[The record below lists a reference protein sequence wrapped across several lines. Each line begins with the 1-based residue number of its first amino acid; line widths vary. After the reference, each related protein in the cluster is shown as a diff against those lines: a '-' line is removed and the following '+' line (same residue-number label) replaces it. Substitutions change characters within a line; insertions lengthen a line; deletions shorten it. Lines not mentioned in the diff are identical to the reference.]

1 METQSASRIT
11 CPHCGEQN
19 YQSDLV
25 CWACNAALQA
35 PAHPAA
41 QSDAGALPAEDL
53 PEEFLEPLPEELP
66 AQAEAPL
73 DGLSKFALA
82 AVSLVFPGAGVLAGI
97 ILLTVRQ
104 SAQNR
109 HFGIVCLGL
118 ALIPPIIWF
127 LVSMSVL
134 VPVLD
139 QMWRQFMGPG
149 NPLGVP

>member
-1 METQSASRIT
+1 METQSANRIT

-19 YQSDLV
+19 YESDLV

-35 PAHPAA
+35 PAA
-41 QSDAGALPAEDL
+41 PAEEADSELLPVEEL
-53 PEEFLEPLPEELP
+53 PEEFVEALPDELP
-66 AQAEAPL
+66 VQTESPL

-82 AVSLVFPGAGVLAGI
+82 AVSLLIPGAGVVAGI

-118 ALIPPIIWF
+118 AIIPPVIWF
-127 LVSMSVL
+127 FLSMSVL
-134 VPVLD
+134 MPLLVE
-139 QMWRQFMGPG
+139 MSRQLTGPG
-149 NPLGVP
+149 NPFAVP

>member
-1 METQSASRIT
+1 MVETQSANRIT

-19 YQSDLV
+19 YESDLV
-25 CWACNAALQA
+25 CWACNAALHAPPQPPEQA
-35 PAHPAA
+35 MPAPPL
-41 QSDAGALPAEDL
+41 DELPD
-53 PEEFLEPLPEELP
+53 EFVEALPEELP

-118 ALIPPIIWF
+118 ALIPPIIWL

-149 NPLGVP
+149 NPLSVP